1 MRFDKAGA
9 CGLLSICLLVAGCL
23 KIPDKLISPMI
34 KIEPVIQDNKEEY
47 RLRFSAGIQ
56 NDNGSTALLDVKGAV
71 LFVDPEGG
79 NRILSVPFEISAIL
93 PFETGV
99 IESARIYPENEI
111 MPLVN
116 LLGSDREKL
125 MKNKALERS
134 FFDDKI
140 VKVKISD
147 YRTEGIISLLRNRF
161 NEKH

>member
-1 MRFDKAGA
+1 MRFDTAAA
-9 CGLLSICLLVAGCL
+9 CGLLSTCLLVAGCV
-23 KIPDKLISPMI
+23 KIPDKLESPVI
-34 KIEPVIQDNKEEY
+34 KIEPVIQDNKEVY

-56 NDNGSTALLDVKGAV
+56 NDNSSTALLDVKGAV
-71 LFVDPEGG
+71 SFVDPEGG
-79 NRILSVPFEISAIL
+79 NRILSIPFEIPAIL

-99 IESARIYPENEI
+99 IESAMVYPENEI

-125 MKNKALERS
+125 MKNKGLERS

-140 VKVKISD
+140 VKMKISD
-147 YRTEGIISLLRNRF
+147 YRTEGILTLLGNKL